1 MPTCAHCG
9 QSIPVDELV
18 RHEHETRVVV
28 HCPDCHC
35 VMGQYRDPSLR
46 SR

>member
-1 MPTCAHCG
+1 MVTCSHCG
-9 QSIPVDELV
+9 REYDPDDLV

-35 VMGQYRDPSLR
+35 VLGQYRDPSLR
-46 SR
+46 AR